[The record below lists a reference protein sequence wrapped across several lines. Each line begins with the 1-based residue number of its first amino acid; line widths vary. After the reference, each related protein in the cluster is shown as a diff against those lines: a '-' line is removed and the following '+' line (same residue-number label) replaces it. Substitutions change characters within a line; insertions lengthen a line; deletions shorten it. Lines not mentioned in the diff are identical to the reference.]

1 MVDSRNRAACRH
13 DEPNIAALRRF
24 RACAAESDW
33 RQRLPVLRR
42 NCTRALA
49 ARAVAA
55 RTRTGFKPNLRSSE
69 READAASA
77 LVAHLDL
84 LKQEQRRLAHQ
95 VAAVE
100 NTIKSLNE
108 GQPLMASQ
116 MFDGFDHTQYREEV
130 EQRWGKD
137 AYAASDKWWR
147 GMKDTDRRARK
158 DESEALNEIGRASC
172 RERMNKWRGENRQK
186 GE

>member
-55 RTRTGFKPNLRSSE
+55 RTRTGFKPNLGCFRTRGRRSE
-69 READAASA
+69 RSGR
-77 LVAHLDL
+77 HLDL
-84 LKQEQRRLAHQ
+84 LKQEQRRLADQ

-116 MFDGFDHTQYREEV
+116 MFDGFDHTQRSEEHTS
-130 EQRWGKD
+130 ELQ
-137 AYAASDKWWR
+137 SR
-147 GMKDTDRRARK
+147 GH
-158 DESEALNEIGRASC
+158 LVC
-172 RERMNKWRGENRQK
+172 RLLLEKKKKTKQHR
-186 GE
+186 